1 MNFDRSCASEKS
13 LVRWFCAFLSSLLSF
28 ERSCASEVLYD
39 AFVSRCMMVVG
50 SVLGHQ
56 NLSWAKILQD
66 EAPMCRSPVP
76 RTFLGTCRGPL
87 DRAARELDEP
97 ESWSWTFVETRP
109 QSPCLDSCSKIHLDD
124 ASSGCLRPC
133 LAEAIVGGLSQE

>member
-1 MNFDRSCASEKS
+1 MSFDRICASEKS
-13 LVRWFCAFLSSLLSF
+13 LVRWFCAFLSSLLNF

-76 RTFLGTCRGPL
+76 RNL
-87 DRAARELDEP
+87 
-97 ESWSWTFVETRP
+97 SW
-109 QSPCLDSCSKIHLDD
+109 HLQVT
-124 ASSGCLRPC
+124 SGQGSER
-133 LAEAIVGGLSQE
+133 VG